1 MVAFY
6 KHDIPAWMD
15 GTEALSDGAYR
26 VYHVVCQLIYL
37 NEGPIMLNE
46 RGIAGRCNQSI
57 KTFRKHLDELL
68 ALGKLTMVEGRIANA
83 RAAVELE
90 AVQKNRENAG
100 KGGKISAKVRK
111 NSGKSEI
118 SPKNAERD
126 PDKSLKNNDAGE
138 AALKS
143 NRSLKEK
150 TREEKTQHSVELSE
164 TSDRKPTLDDRTL
177 EAALRQAAGME
188 NDPSPNLFVVGP
200 VHALIAEGYDL
211 ERHILP
217 VVRSLKAQGKRWSNW
232 KYIVPAVRDQNAVP
246 SAPENAQPPAADD
259 PAKIRRVHLAW
270 AKGYLLEGRWS
281 DSWGPRRGVSGCPVP
296 DDVWRE
302 AEGIIQAEKAAL
314 EEAMRG
320 KPNGAA
326 AAHH

>member
-15 GTEALSDGAYR
+15 GTEGLSDGAYR

-46 RGIAGRCNQSI
+46 RGIAGRCNQSM

-68 ALGKLTMVEGRIANA
+68 ALGKLSMVDGRIANS

-100 KGGKISAKVRK
+100 KGGKISANVRK
-111 NSGKSEI
+111 NSGNPGI
-118 SPKNAERD
+118 SPENAERE

-150 TREEKTQHSVELSE
+150 TREEKTQHSVEVSK
-164 TSDRKPTLDDRTL
+164 TSGRKPSLDDRTL
-177 EAALRQAAGME
+177 EAALREAAGLE

-232 KYIVPAVRDQNAVP
+232 RYIVPAVRDQNAVTA
-246 SAPENAQPPAADD
+246 APEKAQAPLPAD
-259 PAKIRRVHLAW
+259 PEKTRRVHLRW
-270 AKGYLLEGRWS
+270 AKDFLLEGRWS
-281 DSWGPRRGVSGCPVP
+281 DSWGPRRGEQGCPIP
-296 DDVWRE
+296 EDVWTQ
-302 AEGIIQAEKAAL
+302 AEGIIRAEKSAL
-314 EEAMRG
+314 EETLRG
-320 KPNGAA
+320 KPNGV